1 MSTAASS
8 RLARLLGLVPYLLEN
23 PGAELER
30 TAAVFGVTV
39 DVLVDDLQLLF
50 VTGRPGRMPDDLIEA
65 SWEDGRIH
73 LGNADE
79 VSVPVRLT
87 GDESTSLLVALDH
100 LATLDPEQEPVIAS
114 VRDKIRAAAG
124 LENAR
129 AAVDVEVPP
138 LDPEL
143 AALVRRSAE
152 AGTGLALDYY
162 VPSRDERTARTVTP
176 RALRLTGQWY
186 VDAWCHTSG
195 GERSFAV
202 DNIRAFTPADAP
214 AAPPAPS
221 GGRTAEDAGTAVE
234 LTLAPEAAWL
244 ADELDPTA
252 IEHDTLG
259 PGSVTLTL
267 RVYSD
272 TWLTRFLL
280 RHGRHVRAISP
291 RTAVLPALRALDTG
305 PAADDSAPDRA

>member
-79 VSVPVRLT
+79 VAVPVRLT

-124 LENAR
+124 LEHAR
-129 AAVDVEVPP
+129 TAVDV
-138 LDPEL
+138 
-143 AALVRRSAE
+143 
-152 AGTGLALDYY
+152 
-162 VPSRDERTARTVTP
+162 
-176 RALRLTGQWY
+176 
-186 VDAWCHTSG
+186 
-195 GERSFAV
+195 AV
-202 DNIRAFTPADAP
+202 SYTH
-214 AAPPAPS
+214 
-221 GGRTAEDAGTAVE
+221 
-234 LTLAPEAAWL
+234 LTL
-244 ADELDPTA
+244 PTNR
-252 IEHDTLG
+252 E
-259 PGSVTLTL
+259 V
-267 RVYSD
+267 
-272 TWLTRFLL
+272 
-280 RHGRHVRAISP
+280 
-291 RTAVLPALRALDTG
+291 
-305 PAADDSAPDRA
+305 